1 MLKNKH
7 SDVFEEV
14 VLRIMLKLEVDPSV
28 TPRFHKAR
36 SIQFALKEKVEREL
50 QKLED
55 QGIISPVTHSDWAA
69 PIVPVV
75 KQNSNVRICGD
86 SV

>member
-7 SDVFEEV
+7 SHVFEEV

-50 QKLED
+50 
-55 QGIISPVTHSDWAA
+55 
-69 PIVPVV
+69 
-75 KQNSNVRICGD
+75 
-86 SV
+86 